1 MLPRQPGSF
10 EGFWKRLGE
19 SRLFA
24 VLTLLAGLG
33 LAHAAAA
40 QPADT
45 ILTGGTIRT
54 MDMAQPVVEALAI
67 RGDEILATGTLR
79 QLENLAGP
87 ETKIIRLGPGQL
99 AIPGLIE
106 SHAHFLGLGESLMML
121 DLAGAKTW
129 EEIVEQ
135 VRVSAAAAPPGSWI
149 VGRGWHQSKWQAPP
163 AGSND
168 GYPDNRG
175 LDAAAPHNP
184 VLLTHASG
192 HMSIANGYALNAAGL
207 ETDSQAPSGGEF
219 LRRTDGAMSGVLRET
234 AQGPVQQAYARDQAK
249 LSATERSARLAAAI
263 RLAGEECWRNGITSF
278 QDAGSSLDT
287 VAQLR
292 EFALG
297 GQLPVRLYVM
307 VRDVPAAIEAR
318 MPALRS
324 VGLGNEFLTVRA
336 LKRSIDGAL
345 GPHGAWLLAPYA
357 DHPSAG
363 LNTDSVELVRATAET
378 ARKLD
383 LQMCVHAIGDRANRE
398 VLDLYE
404 EILGERG
411 ARSDHRWRIEHA
423 QHLHPEDI
431 GRFAEL
437 GVIAAMQGVHCTS
450 DAIFVPQRLGELR
463 SREGAYVWRSLLDS
477 GAVIC
482 NGTDAP
488 VERIDPVASLV
499 ASVTRR
505 LPDGTQFYPEQCM
518 TREEALRSYT
528 IDAARA
534 AFEETRKGSLVP
546 GKLADVTVLSEDFVV
561 ADEAAMPR
569 LRVVRTILGGKTAWE
584 AGAGESG
591 Q

>member
-1 MLPRQPGSF
+1 MPVRSTHSRPKCFVLFRWASLVA
-10 EGFWKRLGE
+10 GF
-19 SRLFA
+19 
-24 VLTLLAGLG
+24 LAIGLDDSSP
-33 LAHAAAA
+33 A
-40 QPADT
+40 QAQLADT
-45 ILTGGTIRT
+45 VLTGGTIRT
-54 MDMAQPVVEALAI
+54 MDTGQPVVEALAI
-67 RGDEILATGTLR
+67 RGDEILATGTLL
-79 QLENLAGP
+79 QLESLVGP
-87 ETKIIRLGPGQL
+87 ETKIIRLEPGQL

-121 DLAGAKTW
+121 DLAGAQTW

-135 VRVSAAAAPPGSWI
+135 VRVAAAAAPPGSWI
-149 VGRGWHQSKWQAPP
+149 VGRGWHQSKWQSPP
-163 AGSND
+163 AGSTD
-168 GYPDNRG
+168 GYPDNQS
-175 LDAAAPHNP
+175 LDSAAPHNP

-207 ETDSQAPSGGEF
+207 DENSQPPAGGEF
-219 LRRTDGAMSGVLRET
+219 LRRADGTVSGVLRET
-234 AQGPVQQAYARDQAK
+234 AQGPVHQAYARDQAR
-249 LSATERSARLAAAI
+249 LSDAEKSGRLATAI

-278 QDAGSSLDT
+278 HDAGSSLES
-287 VAQLR
+287 VAHLR
-292 EFALG
+292 AFAIA

-307 VRDVPAAIEAR
+307 VRDDVRTIEAR
-318 MPALRS
+318 MSALRS

-363 LNTDSVELVRATAET
+363 LNTDSVELVRATAEI

-398 VLDLYE
+398 VLDLYAE
-404 EILGERG
+404 LLGERG
-411 ARSDHRWRIEHA
+411 ARRDHRWRIEHA
-423 QHLHPEDI
+423 QHLHPDDI

-437 GVIAAMQGVHCTS
+437 GVVAAMQGVHCTS

-463 SREGAYVWRSLLDS
+463 SRVGAYVWRSLLDS

-499 ASVTRR
+499 ASVARR
-505 LPDGTQFYPEQCM
+505 LPDGSQFYPEQCM

-528 IDAARA
+528 LDAAWA

-546 GKLADVTVLSEDFVV
+546 GKLADITVLSGDFMT
-561 ADEAAMPR
+561 ADEASLSKTR
-569 LRVVRTILGGKTAWE
+569 IVRTIIGGVTVWE
-584 AGAGESG
+584 NEAAALSH
-591 Q
+591 